1 MSSRNQKTTRI
12 SRLQSEGDLNIT
24 EERKSWN
31 QRAVSDETAMWLER
45 DSQVFLHQSLS
56 TPCLDVIGSSE
67 NAQIQNLQK
76 EAYLDF
82 HGNSVHQV
90 GYGHPKVVDAVQRQ
104 LQKLPFCPRRF
115 TNQAAV
121 KLAEKLVELSA
132 SQLTRVL
139 FSPGGTSA
147 IGMALKIA
155 RKVTGRFKTISMWDS
170 FHGASLD
177 AISIGGEAIFRQ
189 DAGPLLAGTEH
200 VPPPNPTHC
209 PFRCGSTCNLQC
221 ADYVEYVLEKEGDVA
236 AVVSETVS
244 SVPCFPPLD
253 YWKRIRAAC
262 DRHGALLILDEIPH
276 SLGRTGRMFTYE
288 HYETIPDILVL
299 GKGLGGG
306 VVPLAAV
313 LCKEEFNITG
323 DRALGHYTH
332 EKSSVACAAGLAT
345 LEVLIDENL
354 VARAESLGNQALTT
368 LQDKLGASDCVR
380 EVRGLGLLLGIEL
393 EDDALKANQLAEKVM
408 YGCLKA
414 GISFKVSM
422 GSVLTLA
429 PALTISEFDLERSLQ
444 VICSMIQN
452 QAELE
457 STG

>member
-1 MSSRNQKTTRI
+1 MSSKHQNTNPVN
-12 SRLQSEGDLNIT
+12 RLQSEGDLNIT
-24 EERKSWN
+24 EERRLWN
-31 QRAVSDETAMWLER
+31 QRAVSAETAAWLER

-56 TPCLDVIGSSE
+56 TPCLDVIESSTNAEIE
-67 NAQIQNLQK
+67 NFQGD
-76 EAYLDF
+76 AYLDF

-90 GYGHPKVVDAVQRQ
+90 GYGHPKVVDAIRRQ
-104 LQKLPFCPRRF
+104 MEKLPFCPRRF

-121 KLAEKLVELSA
+121 ELAEKLVELSA
-132 SQLTRVL
+132 AELTRVL

-189 DAGPLLAGTEH
+189 DAGPLLPGAEH
-200 VPPPNPTHC
+200 VPPPNPANC
-209 PFRCGSTCNLQC
+209 PFQCGSACNLQC
-221 ADYVEYVLEKEGDVA
+221 ADYVGYVLEKEGDVA

-244 SVPCFPPLD
+244 SVPFFPPLD
-253 YWKRIRAAC
+253 YWNRIRAAC

-288 HYETIPDILVL
+288 HYEAVPDILVL

-306 VVPLAAV
+306 IVPLAAV
-313 LCKEEFNITG
+313 LCKEEFNIAG

-332 EKSSVACAAGLAT
+332 EKSSVACAAGLAA
-345 LEVLIDENL
+345 LEVLVEENL
-354 VARAESLGNQALTT
+354 VSRSQSLGDQALTI
-368 LQDKLGASDCVR
+368 LQDELRESACVR
-380 EVRGLGLLLGIEL
+380 EVRGLGLLIGVEL
-393 EDDALKANQLAEKVM
+393 EDAVLKANQLAEKVM

-429 PALTISEFDLERSLQ
+429 PALTISESDLERALRT
-444 VICSMIQN
+444 VCSMIQHQTKN
-452 QAELE
+452 
-457 STG
+457 